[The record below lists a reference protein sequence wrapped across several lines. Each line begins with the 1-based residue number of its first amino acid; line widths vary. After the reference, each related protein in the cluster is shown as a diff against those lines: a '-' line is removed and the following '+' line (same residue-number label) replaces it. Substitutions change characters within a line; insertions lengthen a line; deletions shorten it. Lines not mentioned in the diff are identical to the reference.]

1 MVYVCERRVSTIG
14 VKKKMQNDLN
24 YFKTVATSSGNIC
37 MKNISV
43 NPVSH
48 VLNDYC
54 IVNIVILKKLLI
66 LSTDF

>member
-1 MVYVCERRVSTIG
+1 M
-14 VKKKMQNDLN
+14 
-24 YFKTVATSSGNIC
+24 VATGSGNIC

-43 NPVSH
+43 KPVSH

-54 IVNIVILKKLLI
+54 IVNKVNLKELLI